1 MTEQKSVGAY
11 ESKHDAPFM
20 LSIRETSNRSGLSY
34 DSIRKLCLAGK
45 IRFIRCGSKYLINYP
60 LFVKYL
66 NGDEEEGK

>member
-1 MTEQKSVGAY
+1 MTEQKSIEAN
-11 ESKHDAPFM
+11 ESKHNAPFM
-20 LSIRETSNRSGLSY
+20 LSIREAANRSGMSY

-66 NGDEEEGK
+66 NGDEEDL